1 MINTMVY
8 GDKTMV
14 RTATAARILAN
25 RDDKHSQQWQKLCYR
40 KQSKKGSRA
49 KRRERERERKRE
61 RERGTDSQTASQ
73 PASKPASQA
82 ARQPGSQA
90 DRQTDSET
98 DRAREREREMRH
110 EGRLSTS
117 KYPDHLYRTLAQTC
131 LQHRIRLFSID
142 GP

>member
-25 RDDKHSQQWQKLCYR
+25 RDDKHSQQWQKLCCR

-49 KRRERERERKRE
+49 KRRERE

-73 PASKPASQA
+73 PASKPASQP

-90 DRQTDSET
+90 ARQTDSET

>member
-1 MINTMVY
+1 MTTNTHNNGKSFV
-8 GDKTMV
+8 V
-14 RTATAARILAN
+14 AN
-25 RDDKHSQQWQKLCYR
+25 SPR
-40 KQSKKGSRA
+40 KAVELRGE
-49 KRRERERERKRE
+49 RERERE
-61 RERGTDSQTASQ
+61 GQTARQPASQ
-73 PASKPASQA
+73 PASKPASQP

-90 DRQTDSET
+90 ARQTDSET

>member
-61 RERGTDSQTASQ
+61 RERDRQPDSQ
-73 PASKPASQA
+73 PASQQASQPGSQA
-82 ARQPGSQA
+82 ARQPG
-90 DRQTDSET
+90 RQTDSET